1 MSGKRLENWRSEI
14 RIPAGA
20 FIHMK
25 NLKLLLSVFLIAF
38 LLNLLWE
45 NLHSLLYLWNILPLK
60 NDVYFYVYKILK
72 ASVIDAFLIVF
83 IFLLNSLY
91 RKNFNWVKEVKRGDY
106 LLFLFLGLIFAVIIE
121 IKAKILNLWSYSESM
136 PLVFGIG
143 LTPLIQLAVT
153 GAITLKIVNALK
165 N

>member
-1 MSGKRLENWRSEI
+1 M
-14 RIPAGA
+14 
-20 FIHMK
+20 
-25 NLKLLLSVFLIAF
+25 
-38 LLNLLWE
+38 
-45 NLHSLLYLWNILPLK
+45 PLK